1 MNTICQPWDF
11 QMVSPLRLN
20 LLEATRLGHTHHLKN
35 IEKMPPDRNQ
45 NVEIIGGGIFS
56 GDVFWTPPPSN
67 AYPYINLHEKATM
80 TNLNLVYLTTVLNA
94 SKYMLAAWAKQ
105 NCSSVSSTCG
115 TKQDG
120 IHAVMSSEFELS
132 Q

>member
-1 MNTICQPWDF
+1 
-11 QMVSPLRLN
+11 
-20 LLEATRLGHTHHLKN
+20 
-35 IEKMPPDRNQ
+35 
-45 NVEIIGGGIFS
+45 
-56 GDVFWTPPPSN
+56 
-67 AYPYINLHEKATM
+67 M